1 MSFLQHLKD
10 VRGELRHVSW
20 PTQTQT
26 IIYTVLVVILS
37 LLTAAYLGFFDYV
50 FTTSLGRV
58 IEVLPQQPVGE
69 FFAPDMQGIEFVP
82 TEVGSEGIPAET
94 EEAPAE

>member
-1 MSFLQHLKD
+1 MSFLQYLKD

-50 FTTSLGRV
+50 FTTGLSRIV
-58 IEVLPQQPVGE
+58 EVLPERTPDS
-69 FFAPDMQGIEFVP
+69 FFTSDLAPDALIVP
-82 TEVGSEGIPAET
+82 G
-94 EEAPAE
+94 EEAVTDVSSEDSADE